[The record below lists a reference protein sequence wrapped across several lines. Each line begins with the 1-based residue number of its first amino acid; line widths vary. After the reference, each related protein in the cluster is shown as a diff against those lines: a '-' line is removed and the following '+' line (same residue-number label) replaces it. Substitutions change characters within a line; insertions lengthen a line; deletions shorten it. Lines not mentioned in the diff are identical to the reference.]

1 MDGYGLIYGD
11 SPIDSLKS
19 FLVILSILS
28 LGLHFLR
35 PNFFTWIM
43 VPILLFMSFRFYS
56 LLRPLSSELS
66 QYAESGS
73 IGMEAD
79 IALDNF
85 SAYEGLASYPLI
97 IAVFYVITIVF
108 AFILKKKKVE

>member
-1 MDGYGLIYGD
+1 LDYGTNLTVYEF
-11 SPIDSLKS
+11 K
-19 FLVILSILS
+19 
-28 LGLHFLR
+28 
-35 PNFFTWIM
+35 
-43 VPILLFMSFRFYS
+43 FYS
-56 LLRPLSSELS
+56 LLRPLTSELS

-108 AFILKKKKVE
+108 AFIIKKKKVE